1 MNKIFLTTYQRG
13 LLMNYKKMLLSVTAL
28 VSLSLF
34 AISVSA
40 AGPVTQYGSLSA
52 NGNKVVGEKSGGA
65 AVQLKGVSM
74 QWSVSNWG
82 SDKFFIKEAVDA
94 MVDGWDAQI
103 IRAPLAI
110 DFKNKDGEVTG
121 GYITKPTENWE
132 RVKTVVDA
140 AIERDVYAIVD
151 WHAHNAEE
159 TDVQA
164 KAIEFFTSK
173 SLAGQYGNNPAVIF
187 EIYNEPVYITWDKV
201 KTYSTAVI
209 KAIRDAGFNNLI
221 LIGSPYWDLQTEIAA
236 KDPPTDSKNNL
247 AFVFHF
253 YADVHK
259 TDRNIWRGD
268 GITQKNGRAIVQEA
282 LDAGKPVFV
291 SEWGTNDAQT
301 KGKPNLA
308 ESDKWHAFLN
318 TNKISSCAW
327 AVSGNGYN
335 ELDFWTGTGTPL
347 KSGNISDVANWT
359 NPDKM
364 TPHGRYVYR
373 LLTDKDTT
381 NSSVPPQPPI
391 AGPKTPIPLTSA
403 GPYSNEKNGSTAS
416 LVVESGTAHFT
427 YALVKGDY
435 EWDPYAGFA
444 MNFDISKFSGC
455 EYGISYTYKGS
466 AHAIRAQQDDVTDYG
481 YHEKSNANVN
491 DWTEVTVPWSGFK
504 QPWGEPV
511 EQNPAMVDALSW
523 HIEAKDG
530 TAGELFVKD
539 VYCLSGSSVSLK
551 PDRRATYGKNAA
563 SFVMMSGNALK
574 VRMAQNGQV
583 DIFNPKGGKVKTIKL
598 RQGDHTIK
606 LNGLPKG
613 TYFVRTKSDVLSR
626 SIEIVV
632 K

>member
-1 MNKIFLTTYQRG
+1 MKTFTITKLGRTLLT
-13 LLMNYKKMLLSVTAL
+13 LSAAVAVL
-28 VSLSLF
+28 
-34 AISVSA
+34 AISVS
-40 AGPVTQYGSLSA
+40 AGPVTQYGRLSA
-52 NGNKVVGEKSGGA
+52 SGNKVVGEKSGGN

-74 QWSVSNWG
+74 QWSVDSWG
-82 SDKFFIKEAVDA
+82 SDKFFIKESVDA
-94 MVDGWDAQI
+94 MVDGWNAQI
-103 IRAPLAI
+103 IRAPLGI
-110 DFKNKDGEVTG
+110 DYDFGDGDKVG
-121 GYITKPTENWE
+121 SGYITKPVDNWK
-132 RVKTVVDA
+132 RVETVVDA
-140 AIERDVYAIVD
+140 AIQRDVYAIVD
-151 WHAHNAEE
+151 WHAHNAHE
-159 TDVQA
+159 TDIQA
-164 KAIEFFTSK
+164 KAIEFFTSTN
-173 SLAGQYGNNPAVIF
+173 LAGKYGNNPAVIF
-187 EIYNEPVYITWDKV
+187 EIYNEPVKVTWAQV
-201 KTYSTAVI
+201 KTYSNAVI

-259 TDRNIWRGD
+259 TDRNVWRGD
-268 GITQKNGRAIVQEA
+268 GITQKNGRAIIQEA
-282 LDAGKPVFV
+282 LDANKPVFV

-301 KGKPNLA
+301 DGKPNLA

-347 KSGNISDVANWT
+347 KSNNIKDVANWT

-373 LLTDKDTT
+373 FLTGKDTT
-381 NSSVPPQPPI
+381 NSSVPPPPPV
-391 AGPKTPIPLTSA
+391 AGAKTQIPLTSLGA
-403 GPYSNEKNGSTAS
+403 YSNEKNGSTAS
-416 LVVESGTAHFT
+416 LVNESGTAHLT

-435 EWDPYAGFA
+435 EWDPYAGMA
-444 MNFDISKFSGC
+444 MKFDIDKYSGC

-466 AHAIRAQQDDVTDYG
+466 AHVVRAEQSDVTDYG
-481 YHEKSNANVN
+481 YHEKSNAKVN

-511 EQNPAMVDALSW
+511 EQDPAMVDGLSW

-539 VYCLSGSSVSLK
+539 AYCLSSNSISVK
-551 PDRRATYGKNAA
+551 PSHRAAYGKNAA
-563 SFVMMSGNALK
+563 SFLMMSGNALK

-583 DIFNPKGGKVKTIKL
+583 DIFNTKGGKIKTIKL
-598 RQGDHTIK
+598 QQGDHTIK
-606 LNGLPKG
+606 LNALPKG
-613 TYFVRTKSDVLSR
+613 TYLVRNKSEVLSR
-626 SIEIVV
+626 SIKIVV